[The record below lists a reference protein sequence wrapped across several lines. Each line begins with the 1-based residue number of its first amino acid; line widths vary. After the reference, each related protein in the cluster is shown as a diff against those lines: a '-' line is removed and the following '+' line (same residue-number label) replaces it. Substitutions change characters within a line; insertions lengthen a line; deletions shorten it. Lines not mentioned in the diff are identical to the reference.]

1 METVDVG
8 EEMANL
14 FDPTTN
20 LYTQTIFLCLILL
33 GFGVVCGIFY
43 ELIRRRRN
51 ARRVKPQSKKH
62 FYSTS
67 LHSTPLHSTPLHSNK
82 TNDAVYLNSFIFLG
96 LTDRE
101 ETKEH
106 IEGMQELFQKSF
118 GKVFDVLKALK
129 RRHLKQVYLFDLNE
143 QNRSTRLFRRRRKIH
158 ATTSWMEGLQ
168 NIGNPLKLKRT
179 FVKRNDK
186 IITEVNIKCHCK
198 IKPFLTIRKR
208 DSIISKLS

>member
-33 GFGVVCGIFY
+33 GFGIVCGIFY

-67 LHSTPLHSTPLHSNK
+67 LHSTPLHSTPLHSTPLHFTPLHSTSLQQNEWRG
-82 TNDAVYLNSFIFLG
+82 IF
-96 LTDRE
+96 
-101 ETKEH
+101 K
-106 IEGMQELFQKSF
+106 LF
-118 GKVFDVLKALK
+118 
-129 RRHLKQVYLFDLNE
+129 YI
-143 QNRSTRLFRRRRKIH
+143 FRIDWSGGDQGTH
-158 ATTSWMEGLQ
+158 W
-168 NIGNPLKLKRT
+168 
-179 FVKRNDK
+179 RNAG
-186 IITEVNIKCHCK
+186 IVSEI
-198 IKPFLTIRKR
+198 LW
-208 DSIISKLS
+208 

>member
-33 GFGVVCGIFY
+33 GFGIVCGIFY

-67 LHSTPLHSTPLHSNK
+67 LHSTPLHFTPLHS
-82 TNDAVYLNSFIFLG
+82 TSL
-96 LTDRE
+96 
-101 ETKEH
+101 
-106 IEGMQELFQKSF
+106 QQ
-118 GKVFDVLKALK
+118 
-129 RRHLKQVYLFDLNE
+129 NE
-143 QNRSTRLFRRRRKIH
+143 
-158 ATTSWMEGLQ
+158 
-168 NIGNPLKLKRT
+168 
-179 FVKRNDK
+179 
-186 IITEVNIKCHCK
+186 
-198 IKPFLTIRKR
+198 
-208 DSIISKLS
+208 